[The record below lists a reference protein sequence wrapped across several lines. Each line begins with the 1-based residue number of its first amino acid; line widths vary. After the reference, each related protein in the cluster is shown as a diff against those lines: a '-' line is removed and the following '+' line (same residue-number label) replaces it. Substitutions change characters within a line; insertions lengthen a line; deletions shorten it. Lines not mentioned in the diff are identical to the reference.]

1 MLAGS
6 IDIKHQPWNGRY
18 FFAKYY
24 RPTTKLFKSST
35 LICEPERFLKK
46 GSIHAENWMYGY
58 NRIEMAEYFT
68 KYYILNFIYFKTLVF
83 SAAIPS

>member
-1 MLAGS
+1 MSSKTFFKGLFIWKIRCAGS

-68 KYYILNFIYFKTLVF
+68 KLYIF
-83 SAAIPS
+83 